1 MSSVSE
7 PSVPSQP
14 KAPPKRPNGKR
25 AASRASRGSV
35 TLESV
40 AQVARVSAITVS
52 RALNHPDQVAATTL
66 ERITQAIAQTGY
78 VPNLLAGGLASNRSR
93 LIAAIVPTIANL
105 VYAETIQHFS
115 QHVRNAGYQVL
126 LGESGYLQDTEER
139 LVSAIL
145 SRRPDAIFLTG
156 INHSA
161 DCRRRLLA
169 ARIPIV
175 ETWDVTPTPLDIV
188 VGFSH
193 EQVGHAVA
201 DYLYAKGYR
210 RFAIVSADDPR
221 AVIRYRSF
229 EAALALHGIT
239 CIPAGVVPAVSSLQR
254 GRQGLALL
262 LSQGFRDGVIFCSSD
277 TLAQGVLAEAQC
289 RGLSVPR
296 DLAIVGF
303 GDQDFA
309 AYTCPALTTV
319 KIDRSFMGKKA
330 ADSLLARLR
339 DQPVAENV
347 VNVGFQIVP
356 RETA

>member
-1 MSSVSE
+1 MSE
-7 PSVPSQP
+7 PSVPVEA
-14 KAPPKRPNGKR
+14 KVAAKRPGGKR
-25 AASRASRGSV
+25 ATSRSNRGSV

-40 AQVARVSAITVS
+40 AHVAGVSAITVS
-52 RALNHPDQVAATTL
+52 RALNHPDQVAAATL
-66 ERITQAIAQTGY
+66 ERVTQAIAQTGY

-161 DCRRRLLA
+161 ECRRRLLA

-193 EQVGHAVA
+193 EQVGQAVA
-201 DYLYAKGYR
+201 EHLHAKGYR

-221 AVIRYRSF
+221 AGIRYRSF
-229 EAALALHGIT
+229 AAALGRHDITGIPT
-239 CIPAGVVPAVSSLQR
+239 GIVPAVSSLQR
-254 GRQGLALL
+254 GRQGLAQL
-262 LSQGFRDGVIFCSSD
+262 LSEGFRDGVIFCSSD

-289 RGLSVPR
+289 RGLAVPG
-296 DLAIVGF
+296 DLAVVGF

-309 AYTCPALTTV
+309 AHTCPALTTV
-319 KIDRSFMGKKA
+319 RIDRPSMGKRA
-330 ADSLLARLR
+330 AGALLARLQ

-347 VNVGFQIVP
+347 VNVGFQIIP

>member
-1 MSSVSE
+1 MSE
-7 PSVPSQP
+7 PSIPLRP
-14 KAPPKRPNGKR
+14 EAPRKRTEGKR
-25 AASRASRGSV
+25 VASRASRHSV

-40 AQVARVSAITVS
+40 AHVAGVSAITVS
-52 RALNHPDQVAATTL
+52 RALNHPDQVAPDTL
-66 ERITQAIAQTGY
+66 ERINQAIAQTGY

-126 LGESGYLQDTEER
+126 LGESGYLQDTEEH

-193 EQVGHAVA
+193 EQVGQAVA
-201 DYLYAKGYR
+201 DYLYGRGYR
-210 RFAIVSADDPR
+210 KFAIVSADDPR

-229 EAALALHGIT
+229 EATLGRHGIT
-239 CIPAGVVPAVSSLQR
+239 GIPAGVVPAVSSLQR

-262 LSQGFRDGVIFCSSD
+262 LSQGFKDGVIFCSSD

-289 RGLSVPR
+289 RGLAVPG
-296 DLAIVGF
+296 DLAVFGF
-303 GDQDFA
+303 GDQNFA
-309 AYTCPALTTV
+309 AHTCPALTTV
-319 KIDRSFMGKKA
+319 RIDRPSMGKRA
-330 ADSLLARLR
+330 ADALLARLQ
-339 DQPVAENV
+339 DQPVPENV
-347 VNVGFQIVP
+347 VNVGFQIIS
-356 RETA
+356 RQTA